1 MDLAWHA
8 MTQWLP
14 AGGSTSTFY
23 FVAQQ
28 HNAGLIL
35 WDAWQILVDC
45 SELDFDLKIKDGIPW
60 P

>member
-1 MDLAWHA
+1 

-14 AGGSTSTFY
+14 AGGSIITFY

-28 HNAGLIL
+28 HNAGLSL